1 MLVEHVEDWIG
12 CEVIDPDG
20 ETVGKL
26 TEVYFRGRDAV
37 LITTKGGRLTR
48 KRRLVPLD
56 GAHAAR
62 DYLRVA
68 FPADRVVE
76 TKTNEDHLTADDLA
90 LVAEHYGAAH
100 SASPDE
106 LEGSRA
112 RAERER
118 AAALAEQQARVLDQ
132 EAQARADAAEEAAA
146 RAEEAAAAAR
156 RAQAE
161 ERDAAARAEA
171 ARAGLSQ

>member
-20 ETVGKL
+20 EAVGRL
-26 TEVYFRGRDAV
+26 SEVYFRGAEPV

-48 KRRLVPLD
+48 KRRLVPLE
-56 GAHAAR
+56 GALAAR

-76 TKTNEDHLTADDLA
+76 TKTSEDHLTSEDLA

-100 SASPDE
+100 TATPEE

-112 RAERER
+112 RADRER
-118 AAALAEQQARVLDQ
+118 AALVAEQQARALDE
-132 EAQARADAAEEAAA
+132 EAQARADAAAEAAE
-146 RAEEAAAAAR
+146 RAERAAAEAR
-156 RAQAE
+156 RAEAE
-161 ERDAAARAEA
+161 EREAAARAEA
-171 ARAGLSQ
+171 ARADLGR